1 VIIFLNFENLNSKK
15 YQNAL
20 GNDPPIHLETKFGK
34 NVRLGYGVVI
44 EKDCKIGDNT
54 FIGHHTVLRSGTK
67 IGNDS
72 VIGHLNVFE
81 GKCLIG
87 DRVLIE
93 PQCHI
98 TLDAIIEDDVF
109 IAPFFCGANTKKIK
123 HRRDFD
129 LKITAPIIRRAAR
142 IGIGVLLLPGVEI
155 GENSMIG
162 VGSVVTKDVPPREIW
177 FGNPAIKHGN
187 VPEDEIL

>member
-1 VIIFLNFENLNSKK
+1 VIIFLNNENLNSKK

-20 GNDPPIHLETKFGK
+20 GNDPPIHPETKFGK
-34 NVRLGYGVVI
+34 NVRLGYGDVI

-54 FIGHHTVLRSGTK
+54 FIGHHTVLRPGTK
-67 IGNDS
+67 IGNDC
-72 VIGHLNVFE
+72 VIGHLTVFE
-81 GKCLIG
+81 GKCIIG
-87 DRVLIE
+87 DRVLIHA
-93 PQCHI
+93 QCHI
-98 TLDAIIEDDVF
+98 TINVIIEDDVF

-123 HRRDFD
+123 HGRDFN
-129 LKITAPIIRRAAR
+129 LKITGYTIRRAVR

>member
-1 VIIFLNFENLNSKK
+1 MNIGNLNAKK
-15 YQNAL
+15 YVNAL
-20 GNDPPIHLETKFGK
+20 GNNPPIHPDTRFGK

-44 EKDCKIGDNT
+44 EKDCIIGDNT
-54 FIGHHTVLRSGTK
+54 FIGHHSVLRPKTK
-67 IGNDS
+67 IGNNC
-72 VIGHLNVFE
+72 VIGHLTVFE
-81 GKCLIG
+81 GKCTIG
-87 DRVLIE
+87 DRVSIHA
-93 PQCHI
+93 QCHI
-98 TLDAIIEDDVF
+98 AIDATIEDDVF

-123 HRRDFD
+123 HGRKFD
-129 LKITAPIIRRAAR
+129 LVETGYTIRRGVR
-142 IGIGVLLLPGVEI
+142 IGIGVLVLPAVEI

>member
-1 VIIFLNFENLNSKK
+1 MNNENLSAKK
-15 YQNAL
+15 YLNVL
-20 GNDPPIHLETKFGK
+20 GNNPPIHPDTKFGK

-44 EKDCKIGDNT
+44 EKDCKIGDNA
-54 FIGHHTVLRSGTK
+54 FIGHHTVLRPGTK
-67 IGNDS
+67 IGNDC

-81 GKCLIG
+81 GKCIIG

-98 TLDAIIEDDVF
+98 TLDIIIEDDVY

-123 HRRDFD
+123 HGRDFN
-129 LKITAPIIRRAAR
+129 LKITAPIIRRAVR

-155 GENSMIG
+155 GKNSMIG